1 MLLFSC
7 LRFFF
12 LKGLDNRLPTFLF
25 LSFSSTGSS
34 SLSPRLFDELS
45 FPPLSHWCPV
55 LSHFTTLVQ
64 RIYIYDGIFVSST
77 TCSLIFHF
85 FPKFSTPS
93 EFNKDL
99 PPRNCEN
106 LFNFSLPHFIDIELK
121 TLETVYVL
129 KRRLIEFPA
138 LLNKA
143 IMSIYTLLQSFTKYS
158 RQTLVFMQIAHYGKN
173 LIFVVFQEFFA
184 GINRIFILAGRR
196 GTRLLFYE
204 VLRLSWFFLRSKS
217 FGNSYIPCL

>member
-99 PPRNCEN
+99 PPPNCEN

-121 TLETVYVL
+121 TL
-129 KRRLIEFPA
+129 
-138 LLNKA
+138 
-143 IMSIYTLLQSFTKYS
+143 SIYTLLQSFTKYS

-204 VLRLSWFFLRSKS
+204 VLRLSWFLLRSKS